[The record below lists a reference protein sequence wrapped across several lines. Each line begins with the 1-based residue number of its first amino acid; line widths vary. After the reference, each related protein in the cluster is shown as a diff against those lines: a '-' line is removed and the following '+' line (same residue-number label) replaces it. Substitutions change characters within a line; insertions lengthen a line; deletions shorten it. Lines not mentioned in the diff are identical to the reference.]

1 MDTKN
6 CDTCG
11 PHLDRIRR
19 DMQLLMD
26 TPTSLA
32 LSDELIERLMILI
45 APHLH
50 AAVEDAE
57 GAARAVV
64 PEEML

>member
-1 MDTKN
+1 MNTEN

-11 PHLDRIRR
+11 QHLDRIRR
-19 DMQLLMD
+19 DMQMLMD
-26 TPTSLA
+26 TPISLA

-57 GAARAVV
+57 SVTRAVV
-64 PEEML
+64 PEEM

>member
-1 MDTKN
+1 MIEN

-11 PHLDRIRR
+11 PHLDRIRQ
-19 DMQLLMD
+19 DLNVLLA

-32 LSDELIERLMILI
+32 LTDAMVERVMGLI

-57 GAARAVV
+57 AGARMVV
-64 PEEML
+64 PEKMA